1 MQPSSNGYTYFQ
13 KNSIIF
19 AKSEMLYEESFDIPV
34 GIVLERRENETVE
47 DHVNEYKQWL
57 SIKDATESNLVL
69 QKAVERVKILYYL
82 SKKNG
87 T

>member
-1 MQPSSNGYTYFQ
+1 MQSLHKGYTYFQ
-13 KNSIIF
+13 KNGIIF
-19 AKSEMLYEESFDIPV
+19 AKSEMLYEESMDIPV

-47 DHVNEYKQWL
+47 EHIKEYKQWL
-57 SIKDATESNLVL
+57 AIKAATYTDAVL